1 MIIPKDGLPRSPGS
15 SGEVTQDV
23 PFGSGRDS
31 ASQDRRSRFGRGV
44 PRDLPESI
52 GNFSIQ
58 ECIGVG
64 PRATVFRGFGQGS
77 SAAIKVFEDV
87 GSDYP
92 DTALLDR
99 FLRAPMRAGQ
109 SEERSLEI
117 GQLRHPGLP
126 VVIAVGQLA
135 DGRVYYA
142 RKYLRG
148 DSLERVLEAFEFGM
162 AENPHLSPLAPDI
175 DGSPRRGFHRV
186 LAELFADVAT
196 GIHRAHEAGIHHG
209 HIHPANLIFSPSG
222 SLIAVDFEGET
233 RSIGTGPEME
243 MRRLYMAPERYCAAS
258 EEHSRAGDT
267 AGDIYSLGAVLCH
280 TILRKTPECLQ
291 QRVEGVQESNGL
303 DVREIGLGPDESDLP
318 VDFAAVIA
326 KALASEPTQR
336 YASALELAED
346 LRRLMDLEPTR
357 AGTELSTESPA
368 SGESSFVV
376 PSSRFSS
383 PPPAMEDVGDVV
395 EVVDEESVDQL
406 ATAEE
411 SAHEASDREDEK
423 LLADSDEEARAM
435 LLDTAVANDA
445 EINAEM
451 DAEHELETYDELDGG
466 SDVDYFVDE
475 YDDEVPVAET
485 ADVQFEELE
494 NPAIE
499 ARILN
504 PGDGLGSDERALLY
518 HVTQPTTTSESYG
531 YGRKYLVSTTA
542 CFLVIVI
549 ALIWLAAN
557 LHSRGESY
565 RSDGLR
571 LGRNGDS
578 ITTAFSALMRDD
590 LQQARESVANARAGS
605 RDPERKRAL
614 DSVGTQLRIL
624 PTDPALA
631 RLQHPEP
638 FVRLAALEQ
647 LRDEM
652 DQGKRPGSDIRSVT
666 RCLWD
671 ADAEVR
677 SRAIE
682 ITSRAG
688 AFDTL
693 LHGFP
698 IGETMPEL
706 RLDAQTFRAIYEG
719 LARGSLASHLGA
731 ARVFDS
737 ITIDGLEGLDT
748 FLREERAASPVHVA
762 RSSASV
768 TPLVSFSELL
778 KDRDEKNL
786 SFPKLSTRPGHA
798 LAPNLVIE
806 PSRDSTTGD
815 EYSFFLRWVELHVDL
830 DSEAVVEVASE
841 RGTDFF
847 ESQKN
852 AMSLLLVALER
863 TDTETSRT
871 MLKDLVRSR
880 YLDYGRKAVAALAQ
894 LGDVKTLLRLADED
908 LPLPLRLEALGKAVP
923 HADDSELTL
932 VARLLEIH
940 PEPRIREV
948 AFRGLTARRFF
959 DQKPSS
965 LVPALWDPLLR
976 TQALEHLAGM
986 PARGAGPAL
995 PTLLEMVRAGSTD
1008 LRLRVIEI
1016 LGRSRAPELLFP
1028 LVRQLHETDPRVVR
1042 KTLKALADLGDDRAI
1057 PLAVGILFPPPSNR
1071 HLHAMVISLLNLPV
1085 EQRREDPAILSLAIQ
1100 ELFEYESPGSES
1112 LGLRALR
1119 RDALLARLRPGLE
1132 DLLEKIPSRFRNI
1145 GSSTTE

>member
-15 SGEVTQDV
+15 SGDVTQDV

-99 FLRAPMRAGQ
+99 FLRASVKAGQ

-148 DSLERVLEAFEFGM
+148 DSLEHVLESFELGM

-196 GIHRAHEAGIHHG
+196 GIHRAHEAGIYHG
-209 HIHPANLIFSPSG
+209 HIHPANLIFSSSG

-243 MRRLYMAPERYCAAS
+243 MRRLYMAPERYRAAG
-258 EEHSRAGDT
+258 EGRSRAGDT

-291 QRVEGVQESNGL
+291 QRVEAVQGSNGL
-303 DVREIGLGPDESDLP
+303 DAREIDLGPEESDLP

-326 KALASEPTQR
+326 KALASEPTRR

-357 AGTELSTESPA
+357 AGTELSAESPA

-383 PPPAMEDVGDVV
+383 PPPAMKDVGDVV
-395 EVVDEESVDQL
+395 EVVDEEGVDQSS
-406 ATAEE
+406 TAQE
-411 SAHEASDREDEK
+411 SAHEASDREDER
-423 LLADSDEEARAM
+423 LLADSDHEARAM
-435 LLDTAVANDA
+435 LLDTAVANNA
-445 EINAEM
+445 EI
-451 DAEHELETYDELDGG
+451 DAEHELEAYDELGGG

-475 YDDEVPVAET
+475 YDDDVPVAET

-605 RDPERKRAL
+605 RDPERKKAL

-638 FVRLAALEQ
+638 FVRLAALDQ
-647 LRDEM
+647 LRGEM

-682 ITSRAG
+682 ITARAG

-693 LHGFP
+693 LDGFP
-698 IGETMPEL
+698 IGKAMPEL
-706 RLDAQTFRAIYEG
+706 RLDVQTFRAIYEG

-731 ARVFDS
+731 ARAFDS
-737 ITIDGLEGLDT
+737 ITIDGLEGLDN
-748 FLREERAASPVHVA
+748 FLREERVASPVYAA
-762 RSSASV
+762 RSSAAV
-768 TPLVSFSELL
+768 TPLASSAELL
-778 KDRDEKNL
+778 KDRDEKNR
-786 SFPKLSTRPGHA
+786 SFPKLSTRPGYA
-798 LAPNLVIE
+798 LTPNLVIQ
-806 PSRDSTTGD
+806 PSRDSTMGE
-815 EYSFFLRWVELHVDL
+815 EYSFFSRWVELHVDL

-841 RGTDFF
+841 KGTDFF

-908 LPLPLRLEALGKAVP
+908 LPLPLRLEALEKAVP
-923 HADDSELTL
+923 HADDSELEL

-948 AFRGLTARRFF
+948 AFRGLTVRRFF

-1016 LGRSRAPELLFP
+1016 LGRSRASELLFP
-1028 LVRQLHETDPRVVR
+1028 LVRQLHETDSRVVR

-1057 PLAVGILFPPPSNR
+1057 PLAVGILFPPPPNR
-1071 HLHAMVISLLNLPV
+1071 HLHAMVIRLLNLPI
-1085 EQRREDPAILSLAIQ
+1085 EQRREDPAILALAIQ

-1119 RDALLARLRPGLE
+1119 RDALLTRLRPGLE
-1132 DLLEKIPSRFRNI
+1132 DLLERIPPRFQNI
-1145 GSSTTE
+1145 GSSRTE